1 MLHTTDDSDSFV
13 SEEEE
18 EDLPVPVTATTPPLS
33 RPALHLGKFKI
44 RTINCRAC
52 VSFFGATDDPK
63 SSSDEDEPLPGVA
76 AVLTSTP
83 TLPRRAMALE
93 DGFGTVCVY

>member
-1 MLHTTDDSDSFV
+1 MQSLC
-13 SEEEE
+13 E
-18 EDLPVPVTATTPPLS
+18 
-33 RPALHLGKFKI
+33 
-44 RTINCRAC
+44 
-52 VSFFGATDDPK
+52 FFCATDDPK

-93 DGFGTVCVY
+93 DGFGKCVCMSVVLELCVHE